1 MSTPRNPSDPAL
13 ARYIERVRSIPRLS
27 REVEA
32 GLARRARLGDT
43 EAVQELVEANLRFAV
58 AAALQYQRYRIP
70 LAELIGEANLGLTI
84 AARKFDPD
92 KGTRFVTYAGY
103 WIRAHVLD
111 LVVKSA
117 SLVGGGSG
125 VLRSKLYFRLRRERA
140 RIAAVETNN
149 QVVVGRLAEQFGVA
163 PTKMTDMLARLDAR
177 DLSLNHPVHADS
189 ESTLLDNLR
198 ANTEDPG
205 EVLDETRLQARMEHA
220 ARGALATLD
229 DRERFIVERRILD
242 EDSESLAELGRQLG
256 VSRERAR
263 QLEARAKTKLRAQL
277 SGFSAAYA

>member
-1 MSTPRNPSDPAL
+1 MSTPRNSSDPAL
-13 ARYIERVRSIPRLS
+13 ARYIERVRAIPRLS

-32 GLARRARLGDT
+32 GLARSARGGDD
-43 EAVQELVEANLRFAV
+43 EAVQTLVEANLRFAV

-70 LAELIGEANLGLTI
+70 LAELIAEANLGLTI
-84 AARKFDPD
+84 AARKFDPE

-140 RIAAVETNN
+140 RIAALETENEAVVE
-149 QVVVGRLAEQFGVA
+149 RLAEQFGVA
-163 PTKMTDMLARLDAR
+163 ATKMTDMLARLDAR
-177 DLSLNHPVHADS
+177 DLSLNRPVHADS

-198 ANTEDPG
+198 AEDQDAS
-205 EVLDETRLQARMEHA
+205 ERFDDARRQARMEDA
-220 ARGALATLD
+220 TRGALATLD
-229 DRERFIVERRILD
+229 ERERYIVERRILD
-242 EDSESLAELGRQLG
+242 DDSESLAELGRQLG